1 MFYKDLINA
10 FSNFCFKNIYFFL
23 ANSTEVNNLFN
34 SAASQLAA
42 AGYPY
47 IYEGIIYKYTY
58 IIKIQYYIIFQKLS
72 RKKPQDIYIINMK

>member
-1 MFYKDLINA
+1 MLLVIFILKTFI
-10 FSNFCFKNIYFFL
+10 FL

-47 IYEGIIYKYTY
+47 IYEGTY
-58 IIKIQYYIIFQKLS
+58 LFNH
-72 RKKPQDIYIINMK
+72 R